1 MKQGL
6 KVKELLISEMYSKKR
21 NYAYTCMYSFC
32 VYPCHLQAIIM
43 SMFSVS
49 LSKLL
54 FQTIMYSILFI
65 PVIATAQLNANIS
78 RDAEKKGF
86 VSLAGSYGQVFERD
100 AHFFG
105 FSGEYSRRM
114 NKIPIGIAGSLMWD
128 QETDVKKDKVVGTFT
143 AAITGSYLISKRWS
157 VGSGLGKG
165 FMDTDNTDK
174 NYKFTSGDWSTAL
187 FFGYQIP
194 LNLKSSLG
202 ISASYEYNISGKETS
217 FSIDLSYGI
226 NM

>member
-1 MKQGL
+1 
-6 KVKELLISEMYSKKR
+6 
-21 NYAYTCMYSFC
+21 
-32 VYPCHLQAIIM
+32 
-43 SMFSVS
+43 MFSVS

-54 FQTIMYSILFI
+54 FQTIMYTFLFI
-65 PVIATAQLNANIS
+65 PVFATAQLSANIS

-86 VSLAGSYGQVFERD
+86 MSLAGSYGQVFERD

-128 QETDVKKDKVVGTFT
+128 QEKDVKKDKVVSTFT
-143 AAITGSYLISKRWS
+143 AAITGSYLINERWS
-157 VGSGLGKG
+157 VGTGLGKG
-165 FMDTDNTDK
+165 FMDTDNADK

-202 ISASYEYNISGKETS
+202 VSAAYEYNMSANETS
-217 FSIDLSYGI
+217 FSIDVSYGFSI
-226 NM
+226 

>member
-1 MKQGL
+1 
-6 KVKELLISEMYSKKR
+6 
-21 NYAYTCMYSFC
+21 
-32 VYPCHLQAIIM
+32 
-43 SMFSVS
+43 
-49 LSKLL
+49 
-54 FQTIMYSILFI
+54 
-65 PVIATAQLNANIS
+65 
-78 RDAEKKGF
+78 
-86 VSLAGSYGQVFERD
+86 
-100 AHFFG
+100 
-105 FSGEYSRRM
+105 
-114 NKIPIGIAGSLMWD
+114 MWD